1 MGVVSFGIGGLLVT
15 HVGRRLLLGRTPR
28 QCAMPRHKAIPR
40 SAEYSSFSAC
50 LHAVVSSALEGGYT
64 AAFEGPSKQLYT
76 SFSAFLHALATSA
89 LTLNAARASLVHPL
103 ALSEFKIFILNFHFI
118 ACPCFERP

>member
-1 MGVVSFGIGGLLVT
+1 MSAGGCSLA
-15 HVGRRLLLGRTPR
+15 GRRDNVPCLAIR
-28 QCAMPRHKAIPR
+28 Q
-40 SAEYSSFSAC
+40 FSAC

-89 LTLNAARASLVHPL
+89 LTLNAARACLVHAL